1 MAKKKKG
8 QLAFRLGINDERI
21 PKLLGILCLF
31 IAFYLFVAF
40 TSYLFTWGYDQD
52 KLDIFFTELL
62 SSDIVEI
69 FVVQLQG
76 IGKVVAF
83 AVLLS
88 QDRTGIG
95 QKKTKGQN
103 GKEAFHEFSFEDK
116 TTQKI

>member
-62 SSDIVEI
+62 SSDIEMANWLGKLGA
-69 FVVQLQG
+69 VVSH
-76 IGKVVAF
+76 AF
-83 AVLLS
+83 FFWGFGRSIWPGGPSVLPLS
-88 QDRTGIG
+88 P
-95 QKKTKGQN
+95 
-103 GKEAFHEFSFEDK
+103 
-116 TTQKI
+116 